1 MTATTAA
8 PLPQH
13 HFRPGSARAALTYPD
28 FRTMWIGSFASNIGT
43 WMQNV
48 VLPAYVYQRTG
59 KASVVALLVFA
70 QLGPLLILA
79 IPGGVIADRFDR
91 RRWLIAM
98 QAVQLVFSAA
108 LAPLAAHNAAIW
120 ALFMVQLGVGIGN
133 ALNMPAWSAMLPTLV
148 NRQDLTG
155 AISLNSTMVNGSR
168 VVGPII
174 VAGLSVVG
182 VTTAQFF
189 LINAVT
195 YLFVIGA
202 LLSVHLPSPVVAH
215 HETGRRLL
223 TSGIRLV
230 KASPVSTRILVTLTT
245 FSLFSLP
252 YVGLFPAI
260 ARLNFGI
267 IEKSP
272 QYNWLYAT
280 WGFGACLGG
289 LAVGTIFVDWDKRR
303 LIRLGFAL
311 FAVSMTGFALARE
324 PVGAFVAGF
333 FLGVAYF
340 GTTTSMLTVLQTRL
354 HDHER
359 GRVMSLWFMA
369 FGGTVTIGLLIF
381 GPVVDAIGAR
391 WVLLGG
397 AVWAGFLW
405 WWCDVAAIDESTGY
419 QEGSELFEPSNP
431 AAFDEYGVVAGD

>member
-1 MTATTAA
+1 
-8 PLPQH
+8 
-13 HFRPGSARAALTYPD
+13 
-28 FRTMWIGSFASNIGT
+28 MWIGSFASNIGT

-48 VLPAYVYQRTG
+48 VLPAYIFQRTG
-59 KASVVALLVFA
+59 KASIVALLVFA

-91 RRWLIAM
+91 RRWLMAM
-98 QAVQLVFSAA
+98 QTVQLVFSAA
-108 LAPLAAHNAAIW
+108 LAPLAANDAPIW
-120 ALFMVQLGVGIGN
+120 ALFMVQMGVGIGN
-133 ALNMPAWSAMLPTLV
+133 ALNMPAWSAALPTLV
-148 NRQDLTG
+148 SREDLAG
-155 AISLNSTMVNGSR
+155 AISLNSTNVNGSR

-182 VTTAQFF
+182 VTTSEFF

-195 YLFVIGA
+195 YLFVIAA
-202 LLSVHLPSPVVAH
+202 LTRVHLPPPSTVP

-230 KASPVSTRILVTLTT
+230 RSNRVSRRILLSLTT
-245 FSLFSLP
+245 FSLISLP

-267 IEKSP
+267 IPKSAT
-272 QYNWLYAT
+272 YNWLYAT
-280 WGFGACLGG
+280 WGFGACLGA

-303 LIRLGFAL
+303 LIRLGFGL

-324 PVGAFVAGF
+324 PIGAFVSGF
-333 FLGVAYF
+333 VLGVAYF
-340 GTTTSMLTVLQTRL
+340 GTTTSMLTVLQSRL

-391 WVLLGG
+391 WVLLAG
-397 AVWAGFLW
+397 ALWAALLW
-405 WWCDVAAIDESTGY
+405 WWCDVAAIDRSTGY
-419 QEGSELFEPSNP
+419 QEGGELLESGH
-431 AAFDEYGVVAGD
+431 ATAFDEYGVVAGE

>member
-1 MTATTAA
+1 MTAASST
-8 PLPQH
+8 PIPQH
-13 HFRPGSARAALTYPD
+13 RYRPGSARAALSYPA
-28 FRTMWIGSFASNIGT
+28 FRTMFIGSFASNIGT

-59 KASVVALLVFA
+59 KASIVALLVFA
-70 QLGPLLILA
+70 QLGPLLLLA

-91 RRWLIAM
+91 RKWLMAM

-108 LAPLAAHNAAIW
+108 LAPLASHNSAIW
-120 ALFMVQLGVGIGN
+120 ALFTVQLGVGVGN
-133 ALNMPAWSAMLPTLV
+133 ALNAPAWSAALPTLV
-148 NRQDLTG
+148 HRQDLSG
-155 AISLNSTMVNGSR
+155 AISLNSTMINGSR

-189 LINAVT
+189 LINAAT
-195 YLFVIGA
+195 YLFVIAA
-202 LLSVHLPSPVVAH
+202 LASVHFNSLRVVH

-230 KASPVSTRILVTLTT
+230 RENAVSLRILLALTS
-245 FSLFSLP
+245 FSLISLP

-267 IEKSP
+267 IERSTT
-272 QYNWLYAT
+272 YNWLYAT
-280 WGFGACLGG
+280 WGLGACLGG
-289 LAVGTIFVDWDKRR
+289 LAVGTVFVDWDKRR
-303 LIRLGFAL
+303 LIRDGFGL
-311 FAVSMTGFALARE
+311 FAISMTAFALARE
-324 PVGAFVAGF
+324 PIGAFIAGF
-333 FLGVAYF
+333 VLGIAYF
-340 GTTTSMLTVLQTRL
+340 GTTTSMLTVLQSRL

-369 FGGTVTIGLLIF
+369 FGGTVTIGLLIA
-381 GPVVDAIGAR
+381 GPIVDAIGAR

-405 WWCDVAAIDESTGY
+405 WWCDVAKIDRSTGY
-419 QEGSELFEPSNP
+419 QERGELFEPGN
-431 AAFDEYGVVAGD
+431 AAPFDEYGVVAGE

>member
-1 MTATTAA
+1 
-8 PLPQH
+8 
-13 HFRPGSARAALTYPD
+13 
-28 FRTMWIGSFASNIGT
+28 MWIGSFASNIGT

-48 VLPAYVYQRTG
+48 VLPAYIYQRTG
-59 KASVVALLVFA
+59 KASLVALLVFA

-91 RRWLIAM
+91 RKWLMSM
-98 QAVQLVFSAA
+98 QGVQLVFSAA
-108 LAPLAAHNAAIW
+108 LAPLVANDAAIW
-120 ALFMVQLGVGIGN
+120 ALFLVQMGVGIGN
-133 ALNMPAWSAMLPTLV
+133 ALNQPAWAAMLPTLV
-148 NRQDLTG
+148 DRQDLPG
-155 AISLNSTMVNGSR
+155 AIALNSTNINASR
-168 VVGPII
+168 VIGPII
-174 VAGLSVVG
+174 VAGLSVMG
-182 VTTAQFF
+182 VTTSQFF

-195 YLFVIGA
+195 YLFVIAA
-202 LLSVHLPSPVVAH
+202 LASVHLPTPTAVP
-215 HETGRRLL
+215 HETGRRLF

-230 KASPVSTRILVTLTT
+230 RASPVSTRILLTLTT
-245 FSLFSLP
+245 FSLLSLP

-267 IEKSP
+267 VERSP

-280 WGFGACLGG
+280 WGLGACLGG
-289 LAVGTIFVDWDKRR
+289 LSVGTVFVGWDKRR

-324 PVGAFVAGF
+324 PIGAFITGF

-340 GTTTSMLTVLQTRL
+340 CTTTSMLTVLQSRL
-354 HDHER
+354 HDYER

-397 AVWAGFLW
+397 ALWAAFLW
-405 WWCDVAAIDESTGY
+405 WWCDIAKIDESTGY
-419 QEGSELFEPSNP
+419 QEGSELLEPGH
-431 AAFDEYGVVAGD
+431 AASFDEYGVVAGD

>member
-1 MTATTAA
+1 MTAAATTQF
-8 PLPQH
+8 PQH
-13 HFRPGSARAALTYPD
+13 GHRPGSARAALAYPD

-48 VLPAYVYQRTG
+48 VLPAYIYQRTG
-59 KASVVALLVFA
+59 KASIVALLVFA

-91 RRWLIAM
+91 RKWLMAM

-108 LAPLAAHNAAIW
+108 LAPLAAHDAAIW

-133 ALNMPAWSAMLPTLV
+133 ALNMPAWSAVLPTLV
-148 NRQDLTG
+148 NRQDLPG
-155 AISLNSTMVNGSR
+155 AISLNSTNINGSR

-189 LINAVT
+189 LINAAT

-202 LLSVHLPSPVVAH
+202 LFSLRIAPPTHVT

-230 KASPVSTRILVTLTT
+230 RSNPVSKRILLVLTT
-245 FSLFSLP
+245 FSLISLP
-252 YVGLFPAI
+252 YVGLFPAV

-272 QYNWLYAT
+272 TYNWLYAT
-280 WGFGACLGG
+280 WGLGACLGA
-289 LAVGTIFVDWDKRR
+289 LAVGTVFVEWDKRR

-311 FAVSMTGFALARE
+311 FAVSMTAFALARE
-324 PVGAFVAGF
+324 PIGAFISGF
-333 FLGVAYF
+333 FLGIAYF
-340 GTTTSMLTVLQTRL
+340 GTTTSMLTVLQSRL
-354 HDHER
+354 QDHER

-381 GPVVDAIGAR
+381 GPVVDAVGAR

-419 QEGSELFEPSNP
+419 QERSELLETGH
-431 AAFDEYGVVAGD
+431 ATAFDEYGVVAGD

>member
-1 MTATTAA
+1 MTATATT
-8 PLPQH
+8 PSPH
-13 HFRPGSARAALTYPD
+13 HNHRPGSARAALSYPD
-28 FRTMWIGSFASNIGT
+28 FRTMFIGSFASNIGT

-48 VLPAYVYQRTG
+48 VLPAYIYQRTG

-70 QLGPLLILA
+70 QLGPHLILA
-79 IPGGVIADRFDR
+79 IPGGVFADRLDR
-91 RRWLIAM
+91 RKWLIAM
-98 QAVQLVFSAA
+98 QTVQLVFSAA
-108 LAPLAAHNAAIW
+108 LAPLAAHNSAIW
-120 ALFMVQLGVGIGN
+120 TLFIVQLGVGTGN
-133 ALNMPAWSAMLPTLV
+133 ALNAPAWSAALPTLV
-148 NRQDLTG
+148 NRQDLPG
-155 AISLNSTMVNGSR
+155 AISLNSTNINGSR

-174 VAGLSVVG
+174 VAGLTLLG

-202 LLSVHLPSPVVAH
+202 LLSVHLPRPTTVP

-230 KASPVSTRILVTLTT
+230 RANPVSTRILLALTT
-245 FSLFSLP
+245 FSLLSLP

-267 IEKSP
+267 VEKSP
-272 QYNWLYAT
+272 TYDWLYAT

-289 LAVGTIFVDWDKRR
+289 LAVGTIFVEWDKRR
-303 LIRLGFAL
+303 LIRLGFGL
-311 FAVSMTGFALARE
+311 FAISMTAFALARE
-324 PVGAFVAGF
+324 PIGAFIAGF

-397 AVWAGFLW
+397 AAWAAFLW
-405 WWCDVAAIDESTGY
+405 WWCDVAAIDQSTGY
-419 QEGSELFEPSNP
+419 QDGSQLFETGN
-431 AAFDEYGVVAGD
+431 AAPFDQYGVIAGE